1 MSAAW
6 YTEESARAAF
16 ALGPT
21 RAACNVCGKRH
32 LFELNAMLQ
41 ATEQCRYERAGQG
54 VIEIYTTH
62 GAELENMRRL
72 TRGIR
77 SYYAS
82 EPFQHSAK
90 GKPVQYAEVGRR
102 LTFLEAVLRLL
113 CAGGRELSFN
123 LWRGQQHRFE
133 YLEPPYAAMD
143 SISPWY
149 SASSWLLM
157 LSPEGAHRAIAH
169 VVLGLLR
176 DKHFW
181 GEMRQLFSSAELTP
195 LGARYII
202 MQHDEANALKNIIAA
217 RAGLRD
223 CEGVIA

>member
-6 YTEESARAAF
+6 YTEESARAAL

-21 RAACNVCGKRH
+21 RAVCNVCGKRH

-62 GAELENMRRL
+62 GAQLENMRRL

-195 LGARYII
+195 LGARHII

>member
-6 YTEESARAAF
+6 YTEESARVALT
-16 ALGPT
+16 LGPT
-21 RAACNVCGKRH
+21 RAVCNVCGKKH
-32 LFELNAMLQ
+32 LFELNTMLQ
-41 ATEQCRYERAGQG
+41 ATERCRYERAGQG
-54 VIEIYTTH
+54 VIEIYKTH
-62 GAELENMRRL
+62 GAELQSMHRL
-72 TRGIR
+72 TRGMWL
-77 SYYAS
+77 YYAS
-82 EPFQHSAK
+82 EPLQHSTE

-102 LTFLEAVLRLL
+102 LAFLEVALRLL

-123 LWRGQQHRFE
+123 LWHAKQYRFE

-181 GEMRQLFSSAELTP
+181 GEMRQLLSSAELTP
-195 LGARYII
+195 LGARHII